1 MQEYKDLKKKL
12 DSVKQEIESLMQ
24 KTANRVLHFGK
35 YKGKTIQYI
44 ITYNEQYFYW
54 LLRETNMD
62 IDPELFGYKMPTKGD
77 ILRLLDLKYSN
88 GKFIKDI
95 IHPGI
100 YDNWNVGHYGCK
112 EPTCIKEETVEHHEF
127 SFDDILSN
135 GREYIGELTKVYPYI
150 KWTKEYL
157 KSLFNENSRK

>member
-1 MQEYKDLKKKL
+1 MKEYEVLKKKL
-12 DSVKQEIESLMQ
+12 DSVEQEIESLAQ

-35 YKGKTIQYI
+35 YKGKTIKYI
-44 ITYNEQYFYW
+44 ITHDKQYFYW
-54 LLRETNMD
+54 LLRETNID
-62 IDPELFGYKMPTKGD
+62 IDYELFGYKIPTKED
-77 ILRLLDLKYSN
+77 ILWILDLKYSD

-95 IHPGI
+95 IHPAI

-112 EPTCIKEETVEHHEF
+112 EPTCIKKETIEHHEF

-135 GREYIGELTKVYPYI
+135 GCEYTSKLTKEYPYI

-157 KSLFNENSRK
+157 KSLFNENI